1 MKLTEILTGP
11 DRWIQQHLY
20 GIFDPTA
27 PLRHHVVDE
36 EDRGRANCF
45 CMLGAIS
52 EATGNEA
59 YGYQT
64 TETTPE
70 MFEAIFSIVGVLF
83 KRTDEQLS
91 NQLNHSLSW
100 IEGYRRF
107 YNRTVVS
114 RDSGLSGYTYQD
126 DLKIFLITWNDALR
140 TTWEDIKTVIEEAG
154 V

>member
-1 MKLTEILTGP
+1 
-11 DRWIQQHLY
+11 
-20 GIFDPTA
+20 
-27 PLRHHVVDE
+27 
-36 EDRGRANCF
+36 
-45 CMLGAIS
+45 
-52 EATGNEA
+52 
-59 YGYQT
+59 
-64 TETTPE
+64 